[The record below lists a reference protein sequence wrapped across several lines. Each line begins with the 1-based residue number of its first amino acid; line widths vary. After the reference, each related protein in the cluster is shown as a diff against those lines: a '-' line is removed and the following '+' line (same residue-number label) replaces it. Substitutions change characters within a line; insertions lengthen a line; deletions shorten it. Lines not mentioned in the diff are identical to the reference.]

1 MNGLRHRAARRRRL
15 GALLLALL
23 AMLAYA
29 TALAGDFVF
38 DDIHSIVGNPALH
51 DLANLDRLLTDPSAF
66 SGTGNRMYR
75 PVLLVSLALNLSISS
90 AAWSIKLGNVLLHVA
105 TTLLA
110 LGWLRRLGVPFV
122 GRTLALAIFAV
133 HPLLAEAINLG
144 SARSELLLVFGLL
157 LALRSQQ
164 SWLANPRGGARL
176 LAMAGMLLGGIVACG
191 SKETGVVL
199 PALLFAQAWSAAPR
213 RRSFAQLVGIARD
226 LLPVALLV
234 LGYLLLR
241 HELFGQATVAL
252 AGRSDVEPSE
262 GWGRSMTTQLA
273 TMGLLLPRALS
284 QMLVPVGLS
293 FDPPVTFQTSFAA
306 PAVLAGW
313 TGVLLLVAVAW
324 WPRHGAP
331 ARRTG
336 AVLAALVALPWIVV
350 PLNMPLAEH
359 RLYGP
364 LLGIAA
370 ALAPSLARWWQAGLR
385 VPTLALA
392 GPGVAAALV
401 VGFSVH
407 AALRSL
413 DYRDERLLWRDELA
427 ARPQAWRAWW
437 GLGMAELR
445 HGDPVAAVAAL
456 AHAVDRKPTHHNV
469 RRNYTEALLQLP
481 PALAQPHRAVVA
493 SEAFLAIAPDD
504 PWAHALAADAQLQ
517 AGRVDGDR
525 ERFVAAERLA
535 LRCLELGEPKALVF
549 RLAAGAQRE
558 LGDPAA
564 ALAHLDEGLRRGLDF
579 PAVRAERA
587 AVLAELGQTGAARR
601 ELARLQQSH
610 PFDPAV
616 QRALREFAAPGR

>member
-1 MNGLRHRAARRRRL
+1 MTSLRQAAAQRRQR
-15 GALLLALL
+15 GAWVLALL
-23 AMLAYA
+23 AAFAYA
-29 TALAGDFVF
+29 AAVAGDFVF
-38 DDIHSIVGNPALH
+38 DDIHSIAGNPALH
-51 DLANLDRLLTDPSAF
+51 DLSNLERLLGDPSAF

-75 PVLLVSLALNLSISS
+75 PVLLVSLALNLAISP
-90 AAWSIKLGNVLLHVA
+90 AAWSIKCGNVLLHVA

-122 GRTLALAIFAV
+122 GRTVALALFAV

-164 SWLANPRGGARL
+164 SWLANGSTAARCW
-176 LAMAGMLLGGIVACG
+176 AMAGMLLGGVVACG

-199 PALLFAQAWSAAPR
+199 PGLLFAQAWCTAPQR
-213 RRSFAQLVGIARD
+213 LSFGRLAVVARD
-226 LLPVALLV
+226 LLPVGLLV

-241 HELFGQATVAL
+241 HELFGHATVAL

-273 TMGLLLPRALS
+273 TMGLLLPRALL

-293 FDPPVTFQTSFAA
+293 FDPPVAFQTSFAA

-313 TGVLLLVAVAW
+313 AGVLGLCWVAW
-324 WPRHGAP
+324 GRRHGAP

-336 AVLAALVALPWIVV
+336 VVLAVLVALPWIVV

-370 ALAPSLARWWQAGLR
+370 ALAPSFARWWQRAR
-385 VPTLALA
+385 HVPTLA
-392 GPGVAAALV
+392 VALRSLAALV
-401 VGFSVH
+401 VVGFGGH
-407 AALRSL
+407 AAVRSL

-427 ARPQAWRAWW
+427 ARPEAWRAWW

-445 HGDPVAAVAAL
+445 YGDPVAAVRAL
-456 AHAVDRKPTHHNV
+456 ACAVDRKPNHQNV

-481 PALAQPHRAVVA
+481 PVAAQPWRAVVA
-493 SEAFLAIAPDD
+493 SEQFLALVPDD

-517 AGRVDGDR
+517 AGRADGDR

-535 LRCLELGEPKALVF
+535 LRCLQLGEPKALVF
-549 RLAAGAQRE
+549 RLAASAQRE

-564 ALAHLDEGLRRGLDF
+564 ALAHLDECLRRGLDF

-587 AVLAELGQTGAARR
+587 AVLAELGQPAAARR
-601 ELARLQQSH
+601 ELQQLQQAH

-616 QRALREFAAPGR
+616 QRAVREFAAPGR